1 MFGDWLSLCYV
12 PPVSEEYVALRTDD
26 HRTQRAGFE
35 RDLAAARSGVPV
47 FSLLS
52 GEELQD
58 DEHRYLVWRPAP
70 HWNRR
75 LLADQIGTSSALG
88 VRAWVQDALGRKWM
102 GSEPTA

>member
-1 MFGDWLSLCYV
+1 M
-12 PPVSEEYVALRTDD
+12 ALRPDD